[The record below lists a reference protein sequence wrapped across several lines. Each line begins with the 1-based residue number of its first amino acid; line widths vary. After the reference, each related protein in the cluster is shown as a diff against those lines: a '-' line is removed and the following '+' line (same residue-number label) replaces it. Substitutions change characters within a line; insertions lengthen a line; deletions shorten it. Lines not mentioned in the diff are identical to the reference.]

1 MSYRMDVTTSN
12 EEEEEATTDDDGGR
26 RADER
31 RRRRQKQ
38 EKRRR
43 GESLNRTVL
52 DLLAQSL
59 GQSAT
64 GRRSNGLAK
73 LGGTWSEQQ
82 YEQFEAAVAS
92 TERIEEELWR

>member
-1 MSYRMDVTTSN
+1 MRHLTIRNVPPKL
-12 EEEEEATTDDDGGR
+12 
-26 RADER
+26 ADALE
-31 RRRRQKQ
+31 Q

-92 TERIEEELWR
+92 TERIDEELWR